1 MASADED
8 AAGDTSHDDLLPET
22 SAEEVGAAV
31 DVEESVPKVV
41 MGIYVVVCRMCK
53 TMLCRGDELLQDEI
67 NSDPKNGC
75 YYVEVICVGPE
86 TRDRTQG
93 LLLDSA
99 LRMRLL
105 KRI

>member
-8 AAGDTSHDDLLPET
+8 AAGDTSHDDLLPEK

-75 YYVEVICVGPE
+75 YFVEVICADPE
-86 TRDRTQG
+86 IRNGAHDS
-93 LLLDSA
+93 LLDNA

-105 KRI
+105 NRI